1 MTGKW
6 TAQVQVKWNKGAPQ
20 GEDWSWLKDWSEV
33 KWAWSTMGDW
43 DMTLWLEVRT
53 PEELE
58 NFVHTKLRTKNWVED
73 TRSTWTKEVWA
84 A

>member
-1 MTGKW
+1 MSKW
-6 TAQVQVKWNKGAPQ
+6 TAQVNVKWNKDAPQ
-20 GEDWSWLKDWSEV
+20 DNWDWLKEWKEV

-43 DMTLWLEVRT
+43 DMTLWLDVSS

-58 NFVHTKLRTKNWVED
+58 NFVHSKLRAKNWVSD
-73 TRSTWTKEVWA
+73 TKSTWTKEVWA

>member
-1 MTGKW
+1 MSGKW
-6 TAQVQVKWNKGAPQ
+6 TAQVQVKWNKDAPQ
-20 GEDWSWLKDWSEV
+20 GDNWSWLKDWSEV

-43 DMTLWLEVRT
+43 DMTLWLDVSS

-58 NFVHTKLRTKNWVED
+58 NFVHTQLREKKWVED
-73 TRSTWTKEVWA
+73 TKSTWTKEVWA

>member
-1 MTGKW
+1 MSGKW
-6 TAQVQVKWNKGAPQ
+6 TAQVQVKWNKDAPQ
-20 GEDWSWLKDWSEV
+20 GENWSWLKDWSEV

-43 DMTLWLEVRT
+43 DMTLWLDVSS

-58 NFVHTKLRTKNWVED
+58 NFVHTKLREKKWVED
-73 TRSTWTKEVWA
+73 TKSTWTKEVWA

>member
-6 TAQVQVKWNKGAPQ
+6 TAQVQIKWNKDAPQ
-20 GEDWSWLKDWSEV
+20 GEDWSWLKDWNEV

-43 DMTLWLEVRT
+43 DMTLWLQVGT

-58 NFVHTKLRTKNWVED
+58 SFVHTKLRTKNWVED